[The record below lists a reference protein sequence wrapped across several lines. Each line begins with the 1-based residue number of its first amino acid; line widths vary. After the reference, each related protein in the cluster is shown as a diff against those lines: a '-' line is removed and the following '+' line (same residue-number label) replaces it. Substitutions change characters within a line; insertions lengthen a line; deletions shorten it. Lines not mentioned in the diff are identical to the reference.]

1 MSSLLSSC
9 ALPPSFLSVC
19 VLPQCFTLFIMH
31 CFPLSVCLFGMVWL
45 VLIYSLHYLVLREDK
60 HAFAC
65 LMNQTPPIPLTMR
78 THTCTEVGTHTLT
91 HTNQCCWP
99 YRPLLALQASVSLQL
114 TWSQQLLTPTG
125 ISIHNI

>member
-19 VLPQCFTLFIMH
+19 VLPQCFTPFITH

-78 THTCTEVGTHTLT
+78 THTCTEVGTHTHT
-91 HTNQCCWP
+91 HTRKP
-99 YRPLLALQASVSLQL
+99 MLLTLQASVGPTVLC
-114 TWSQQLLTPTG
+114 LLAADMESTAADSFRNKYT
-125 ISIHNI
+125 